1 MMANDIE
8 CLSCTYL
15 PSVCIFGEMSIH
27 VFCPFANQIGFSFLL
42 LSIESSL
49 YIIDISP
56 LSDMGFTN
64 MFSQSISCLFILLTG
79 TFQSKVLTF
88 DEVHHFFPFIHY
100 AFAVNSKISS
110 PNTKCYRFSPKSFI
124 DVCFIFDSM
133 MHLSFV

>member
-1 MMANDIE
+1 MKLNILV
-8 CLSCTYL
+8 CLFAVYISS
-15 PSVCIFGEMSIH
+15 SVKCLFMSH
-27 VFCPFANQIGFSFLL
+27 VYVLIGLFAFLM